1 MKRILLKIAYDG
13 TNFHGWQKQ
22 EGLRSVQGEIEQAIE
37 RAFKFSCNIFA
48 SGRTDAGVHA
58 LAQMAHFDIDDAV
71 PTNKIKLVLNRIL
84 PPDVQILSA
93 KKVSESFH
101 ARFSAKKKTYQYLL
115 CTGKKNVFEANRKA
129 YTEELDLRKMQ
140 ECALLLTGEHNF
152 KAFCSSQTSAKD
164 FVRTVYDIKFYKKS
178 RHNIVVEVTGNGFL
192 MNMVRIL
199 VGTMVDYSLGK
210 LDKNSVLKAL
220 EGGER
225 SCAGR
230 TMPPQG
236 LYLKKVFY

>member
-1 MKRILLKIAYDG
+1 M
-13 TNFHGWQKQ
+13 
-22 EGLRSVQGEIEQAIE
+22 
-37 RAFKFSCNIFA
+37 
-48 SGRTDAGVHA
+48 
-58 LAQMAHFDIDDAV
+58 
-71 PTNKIKLVLNRIL
+71 
-84 PPDVQILSA
+84 
-93 KKVSESFH
+93 
-101 ARFSAKKKTYQYLL
+101 
-115 CTGKKNVFEANRKA
+115 FEANRKA
-129 YTEELDLRKMQ
+129 YTEELDLIKMQ

-164 FVRTVYDIKFYKKS
+164 FVRTVYDIKLYKKS
-178 RHNIVVEVTGNGFL
+178 RRNIVVEVTGNGFL

-210 LDKNSVLKAL
+210 LDKKRILKAL
-220 EGGER
+220 ESGER

>member
-22 EGLRSVQGEIEQAIE
+22 EGVRSVQGEIEQAVV
-37 RAFKFSCNIFA
+37 RAFKMPCNLFA

-58 LAQMAHFDIDDAV
+58 YEQVAHFDIDDVV
-71 PTNKIKLVLNRIL
+71 PTTKIKVVLNRIL
-84 PPDVQILSA
+84 PPDIQILSA
-93 KKVSESFH
+93 KRVADDFH
-101 ARFSAKKKTYQYLL
+101 ARFNAKKKTYVYKILL
-115 CTGKKNVFEANRKA
+115 GKRNVFQANRMAFVEKVDI
-129 YTEELDLRKMQ
+129 EKMK
-140 ECALLLTGEHNF
+140 ECSLLLQGKHNF
-152 KAFCSSQTSAKD
+152 RAFCSSSTSSKD
-164 FVRTVYDIKFYKKS
+164 FVRTVHEIKIKKS
-178 RHNIVVEVTGNGFL
+178 HNRLDIEVTGNGFL

-210 LDKNSVLKAL
+210 IDKEDIIKAF
-220 EGGER
+220 ENKDR
-225 SCAGR
+225 SLTGR